1 MVPPRGLQWVGIC
14 IGLAQLVLL
23 VATYAFGRG
32 ASDAYV
38 SDELDSLSGF
48 RILLTLAVMVQIFLG
63 VYYLYD
69 WGGPRDWRVWVGG
82 LGGVF
87 ALTGWSI
94 LASTTRGTVDHIR
107 GTLIHLS
114 GTGMYFLLMIDS
126 RPEAEFAE
134 VLTWTFALITG
145 GMAIAFVVAQNIKD
159 AEGASVTIE
168 WIGFML
174 EAMLFSLFFGLHSF
188 KEGATTLPPREEYRP
203 LFRNQSG
210 SDVESGLI

>member
-38 SDELDSLSGF
+38 SDELDGQSGF

-69 WGGPRDWRVWVGG
+69 WGGPRSWRVWLGG

-94 LASTTRGTVDHIR
+94 LASTVRGTADHIT
-107 GTLIHLS
+107 GTLIYLA

-126 RPEAEFAE
+126 RPEAEFSE

-145 GMAIAFVVAQNIKD
+145 GVAIAFVVTQNIKE

-188 KEGATTLPPREEYRP
+188 KEGATTLPPLEEYRP

>member
-1 MVPPRGLQWVGIC
+1 M
-14 IGLAQLVLL
+14 
-23 VATYAFGRG
+23 
-32 ASDAYV
+32 
-38 SDELDSLSGF
+38 
-48 RILLTLAVMVQIFLG
+48 
-63 VYYLYD
+63 
-69 WGGPRDWRVWVGG
+69 WVGG

-94 LASTTRGTVDHIR
+94 LASTTRGTVDHIT
-107 GTLIHLS
+107 GTLIYLS
-114 GTGMYFLLMIDS
+114 GTGVYFLLMIDS

-168 WIGFML
+168 WTGFML

-188 KEGATTLPPREEYRP
+188 KEGATTLPPLEEYRP